1 LRTIDIIVFSVIA
14 IVITVSLVTLSMT
27 PKDKTDEDEEK
38 VPVLVSDPVLLDSFG
53 SPVTRVKV
61 GERVV
66 FQSEITNTQDVRQ
79 PFVYLVQV
87 KNMQGVTIWLSW
99 MRSELPPD
107 DNLNAAQSWIPDA
120 PGDYE
125 VEVFIW
131 DSIEGRSILSP
142 SKRIPLE
149 VSLL

>member
-1 LRTIDIIVFSVIA
+1 MRTIDIIVFSVIA
-14 IVITVSLVTLSMT
+14 IVIAVSLVTLSMT

-107 DNLNAAQSWIPDA
+107 DSLNAAQSWIPDV

-142 SKRIPLE
+142 SKIISLE